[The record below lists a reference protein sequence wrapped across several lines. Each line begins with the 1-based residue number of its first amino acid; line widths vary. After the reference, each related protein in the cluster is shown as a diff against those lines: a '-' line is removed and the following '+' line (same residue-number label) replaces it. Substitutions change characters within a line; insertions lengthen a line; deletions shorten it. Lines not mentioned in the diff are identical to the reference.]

1 MKKIYL
7 LVICTLLLVGCTN
20 SDNESSNIN
29 VIMQLE
35 SDYSIAKNNIEEL
48 NNGSDVNFYY
58 KEENVGKNEVVLYLY
73 YSSTCPHCHA
83 EINWLNSIKDKYP
96 YLKIVKKEASE
107 NMDEYEKIIDKMEI
121 NDYHVPLTIIGGSY
135 YIGYTE
141 SKISYFDSMIKYY
154 STFENCDMVDT
165 ILNNK
170 NIDNCKQI
178 NKK

>member
-7 LVICTLLLVGCTN
+7 LVICTLLLVGCSN
-20 SDNESSNIN
+20 NEEESSNIN

-48 NNGSDVNFYY
+48 SNGSDVNFSY
-58 KEENVGKNEVVLYLY
+58 KEENVGKNDVVLYLY
-73 YSSTCPHCHA
+73 YSSTCPHCYA
-83 EINWLNSIKDKYP
+83 EIRWLDTISSKYP
-96 YLKIVKKEASE
+96 YLKILKKEASE
-107 NMDEYEKIIDKMEI
+107 NMEEYEKIVTKMGI
-121 NDYHVPLTIIGGSY
+121 NDYHVPLTIVGDSY
-135 YIGYTE
+135 YIGFAE
-141 SKISYFDSMIKYY
+141 SKISYFESMIKHY

-178 NKK
+178 NKN